1 MSRLILLP
9 LLLLAGAQAFHPSM
23 GKGGLSRLP
32 LMGGRQ
38 VRSESSLLRPITA
51 RASHTMTMMAAEGKP
66 KKIVILG
73 TWLVGWG
80 GKGGREEADEWRV
93 RGSPGRLFGGA
104 RKARVESGGRCVGS
118 R

>member
-80 GKGGREEADEWRV
+80 GKGGRK
-93 RGSPGRLFGGA
+93 PTNGG
-104 RKARVESGGRCVGS
+104 
-118 R
+118 